1 MDEKKP
7 CVRCDR
13 AIDPYARICP
23 YCNQDQ
29 TAPVVAE
36 TSSAPAYV
44 PPAERNWRRHA
55 LMAAGGIVL
64 LIASFAIGAVINRE
78 DTPENAPEAIT
89 DTIGQEEKQVPR
101 ARRSDLTLVPVTDPS
116 TLDQPI
122 TSAPIPNP
130 AQGVPTEYQRSDAT
144 AVSSVEYAALAQ
156 RAEAERKAQQQ
167 LVDPRSITGPAYAQG
182 RPAPRQIPQQTAQNT
197 APVPPPMTS
206 AAPELEPRESQ
217 PASQASNTPDRQ
229 SAPRE
234 TTRVSRVTRPVPEYQ
249 PLPQITVS
257 QNTTARLELTVGP
270 DGRVKQVNIKS
281 GVPGQTPQLIAA
293 VQRWRFKPATEN
305 GEPVTG
311 RFSVDISF
319 NAND

>member
-13 AIDPYARICP
+13 AIDPYAKICP

-29 TAPVVAE
+29 NAPVVQD
-36 TSSAPAYV
+36 TSSTSAPAYV

-55 LMAAGGIVL
+55 LMAAGGILL
-64 LIASFAIGAVINRE
+64 LIASFGIGAVINRE

-89 DTIGQEEKQVPR
+89 DTIGQEEKVVPR

-122 TSAPIPNP
+122 TSAPITNP
-130 AQGVPTEYQRSDAT
+130 AEGVPTEYQRSDAT

-156 RAEAERKAQQQ
+156 RVEAERKAQQE

-182 RPAPRQIPQQTAQNT
+182 RPPRQVPAQTAQNT

-206 AAPELEPRESQ
+206 AAPELEPRQPEST
-217 PASQASNTPDRQ
+217 TPPERTT
-229 SAPRE
+229 APRE
-234 TTRVSRVTRPVPEYQ
+234 STRVTRVTRPVPEYQ
-249 PLPQITVS
+249 PLPNITVS

-311 RFSVDISF
+311 KFSVDISF